1 MAEQVVVGIHPV
13 LHALRGGSVERLLVV
28 EGRLSRRLVACVDQ
42 ARAAGVP
49 VERVARGRLEQLACG
64 ARHQGVAAV
73 VVGPVAP
80 SDLAGW
86 LQQSGTAPAL
96 VLLLDGVTDPHNLGA
111 CLRSAEA
118 LGCDAVV
125 LPRDHAADPAS
136 PAVQKAA
143 CGALAHLT
151 LIRVTNLRRALDRL
165 REAGF
170 WITGLAGEAD
180 RMLEEIDL
188 RGRTAL
194 VLGSEGEGL
203 RRLVREGC
211 DHLAAIPMAGHVES
225 LNVSVACG
233 IALYEAARQRRG

>member
-143 CGALAHLT
+143 CGALAHLS

-180 RMLEEIDL
+180 RMLEEVDL